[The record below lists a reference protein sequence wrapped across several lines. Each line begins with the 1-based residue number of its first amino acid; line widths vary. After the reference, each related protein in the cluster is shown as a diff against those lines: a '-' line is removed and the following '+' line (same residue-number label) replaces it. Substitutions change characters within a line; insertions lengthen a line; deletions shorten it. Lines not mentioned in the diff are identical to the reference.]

1 MHSKKLYLWENFTIN
16 TTYLR
21 QLRQF
26 FLFSAEIRFDKFITG
41 HPFLRIDLSL
51 IEFLNFVNYIFHFFH
66 LLF

>member
-1 MHSKKLYLWENFTIN
+1 MHSKKLYLWESLTIN

-41 HPFLRIDLSL
+41 HLSLRIDLSL
-51 IEFLNFVNYIFHFFH
+51 IEFLNFVNYIF
-66 LLF
+66 

>member
-1 MHSKKLYLWENFTIN
+1 MYLWESFTIN

-41 HPFLRIDLSL
+41 HPFLK
-51 IEFLNFVNYIFHFFH
+51 N
-66 LLF
+66 

>member
-1 MHSKKLYLWENFTIN
+1 MNSKKLYLWESLTIN

-41 HPFLRIDLSL
+41 HPFLKNCFKSNRIFEFRQLYFL
-51 IEFLNFVNYIFHFFH
+51 IFY